1 MIPAEIR
8 IRPMQ
13 VEDIPEVYA
22 IDVLSFSLPWS
33 ERSYRFEVTENT
45 ASSPW
50 VAEAHFPD
58 GSRRIV
64 GMMVNWIILD
74 EVHIATIAVHPDFRR
89 MGIARLLLETGLREA
104 FERGARMA
112 FLEVRRSN
120 TAAQKLYESMG
131 FRVEG
136 VRPKYYQDNQEDA
149 LLMTLNPLDEATLQ
163 HWSDPAQQNST
174 GGERCNPI
182 KS

>member
-13 VEDIPEVYA
+13 VEDIPEVHA
-22 IDVLSFSLPWS
+22 LDVLSFSLPWS

-50 VAEAHFPD
+50 VAEALFPD

-89 MGIARLLLETGLREA
+89 MGIARRLLMEGLQEGYR
-104 FERGARMA
+104 RGARMA

-120 TAAQKLYESMG
+120 TAAQSLYESFG

-149 LLMTLNPLDEATLQ
+149 LLMTLKPLDEEVLRRLADRAEPNP
-163 HWSDPAQQNST
+163 S

>member
-1 MIPAEIR
+1 MIPAEICV
-8 IRPMQ
+8 RPMQ
-13 VEDIPEVYA
+13 VEDIPEVHA

-50 VAEAHFPD
+50 VAEAHFTD

-74 EVHIATIAVHPDFRR
+74 EVHIATIAVHPDYRR
-89 MGIARLLLETGLREA
+89 MGIARLLLDKGLREA

-120 TAAQKLYESMG
+120 TAAQKLYESFG

-149 LLMTLNPLDEATLQ
+149 LLMTLNPLDETTLQ
-163 HWSDPAQQNST
+163 HLADPSEQNST